1 MNKTPLSYKTN
12 RMIGRDAPSVYLKK
26 LEERNGVSAT
36 VLDDILQTHVIDVT
50 SIRADDFDQFF
61 EKRRLALLA
70 MIERVMGKKV
80 E

>member
-1 MNKTPLSYKTN
+1 M
-12 RMIGRDAPSVYLKK
+12 
-26 LEERNGVSAT
+26 
-36 VLDDILQTHVIDVT
+36 LDDILQTHVIDVT

-70 MIERVMGKKV
+70 MVERVMGKKV

>member
-1 MNKTPLSYKTN
+1 M
-12 RMIGRDAPSVYLKK
+12 KK
-26 LEERNGVSAT
+26 LEERKGVSAA
-36 VLDDILQTHVIDVT
+36 VLDDILQTHVIDVA

>member
-1 MNKTPLSYKTN
+1 
-12 RMIGRDAPSVYLKK
+12 LKK
-26 LEERNGVSAT
+26 LEERKGVSAA
-36 VLDDILQTHVIDVT
+36 VLDDILQTHVIDVA